1 MNGEKKYGGI
11 IMTSEKQFVQKK
23 YYQTLIEQE
32 TDFPVRALGE
42 AYYREQQKDVPDLTP
57 IRYAQGEVYF
67 LYKDF
72 ESAIF
77 KWESI
82 QNELAPWAKKN
93 IGDAYLELQQ
103 YSTAEEI
110 YKRVNTES
118 IVLHTE
124 ISLQLFRLYVKD
136 GRTHEATSIITD
148 IVNNNPDYP
157 GVTEL
162 ARLFFEEIED
172 WANAINLAIQ
182 EFMRTNSPEWID
194 VIKKYSDDKRTTVFK
209 PEEYT
214 TFLTYL
220 LSLDRIRFEKI
231 VFKLWENYED
241 QQELLQWVSTLNT
254 LILQSEL
261 PDQFSWKLLS
271 QQYLKTF
278 QLFLNGRY
286 SLHEI
291 QALIPSLLRNWLRFA
306 DSNHFVFT
314 ACAALAWNEVFPTTM
329 DEATVTEAQN
339 VIAHSTSHGLV
350 DVHQTKQLF
359 ESIVFWSETE
369 DLPVSNKLK
378 WIMENLQNKQSHIT
392 LFTGTSTLQTTI
404 LGNILGNEQ
413 GNQLPSKL
421 TMYSYKTET
430 ELVEVNSAETKV
442 VESPTEISSNDHYIH
457 FKGPFDLL
465 KETNTSFISIPP
477 YRGTVQERSSL
488 SVNLHMADSIVFV
501 LNEEN
506 PLNEMEINVLKHMNR
521 QAPDH
526 HFIFILPIS
535 KEVEEETGVSYYV
548 ETVKKNL
555 QAVYH
560 NADIFPYTASKMM
573 DWSQVLNH
581 VNRES
586 TNNGRTKKELYFI
599 KETLHYLLAKR
610 ADKEEKLIKVI
621 QWNKEMLAKVSGASV
636 QLGDLELEVGEKLKK
651 NYLSTLNELSAEVE
665 AEIPHVIKKTAES
678 ITDESNL
685 ATIHLQLNQEMN
697 RRIEDYLQNTT
708 LPKLYSSLQKWIGF
722 TKEELQQI
730 RAYLDEMATSFN
742 GLYGIEKFHFPLDD
756 QLLHDWR
763 RDTGRLT
770 SGVQLDEINIMLKHN
785 PTQLILKSAGK
796 LFAGIGQNKAKLQE
810 KYKRYVEMEDYSEV
824 AQQVSK
830 QFFAPYQFF
839 AMAIQRDLET
849 FFQKPK
855 DELTHTAE
863 ELVSKIGQYEQ
874 SLTKL
879 QQNPEAFEDP
889 IKLFT
894 VRYKQYEYLF
904 TGLPKVKQEV

>member
-11 IMTSEKQFVQKK
+11 IMTSENLFVQKK

-32 TDFPVRALGE
+32 TDFPVRSLGE
-42 AYYREQQKDVPDLTP
+42 AYYKEQQKDVPDLTP
-57 IRYAQGEVYF
+57 IRFAQGELYF

-93 IGDAYLELQQ
+93 IADAYLELEQ

-110 YKRVNTES
+110 YKRVSTES

-124 ISLQLFRLYVKD
+124 VSLQLFRLYVKD
-136 GRTHEATSIITD
+136 GRTHESTSIISE
-148 IVNNNPDYP
+148 IINNHPDYP

-172 WANAINLAIQ
+172 WANAMNLAMN

-194 VIKKYSDDKRTTVFK
+194 VIKRYCDEKRTTIFK

-214 TFLTYL
+214 PFLSYL

-231 VFKLWENYED
+231 VFKLWENYEE
-241 QQELLQWVSTLNT
+241 QSELLDWVSELNS
-254 LILQSEL
+254 LLLQSEL
-261 PDQFSWKLLS
+261 PEQLSWKLLS

-278 QLFLNGRY
+278 QLFLNGKY
-286 SLHEI
+286 SLNEI
-291 QALIPSLLRNWLRFA
+291 QEIIPLLLKNWMRFA
-306 DSNHFVFT
+306 DSNHFIFT
-314 ACAALAWNEVFPTTM
+314 AYAALAWNEVFPGTINE
-329 DEATVTEAQN
+329 DTVTEAN
-339 VIAHSTSHGLV
+339 HALSTSASNGLI

-359 ESIVFWSETE
+359 SSIVTWAEEE

-378 WIMENLQNKQSHIT
+378 WIMGNLQNKQSTIT
-392 LFTGTSTLQTTI
+392 LFTGTSKLQTTI
-404 LGNILGNEQ
+404 LSDVLGHEQ
-413 GNQLPSKL
+413 VNQLSSKL
-421 TMYSYKTET
+421 ALYSYLPES
-430 ELVEVNSAETKV
+430 ELVEVNS
-442 VESPTEISSNDHYIH
+442 VESKQVSSPTEIGSTDHYIH
-457 FKGPFDLL
+457 SKGPYELL
-465 KETNTSFISIPP
+465 KAANTSLMSIPP

-488 SVNLHMADSIVFV
+488 SVNLHMADSIIYV

-506 PLNEMEINVLKHMNR
+506 PLNDMELNVIKQMNQ
-521 QAPDH
+521 QANDH
-526 HFIFILPIS
+526 TFIFILPIPNA
-535 KEVEEETGVSYYV
+535 VEEETGVSYYL
-548 ETVKKNL
+548 ETIRKNL
-555 QAVYH
+555 NPIFPNTNIYPYTSSQAV
-560 NADIFPYTASKMM
+560 
-573 DWSQVLNH
+573 DWSDILTDINSEQAN
-581 VNRES
+581 EK
-586 TNNGRTKKELYFI
+586 RTRKELYFI

-610 ADKEEKLIKVI
+610 ADKEEKLIDVI
-621 QWNKEMLAKVSGASV
+621 QWNKEMLAKVSGASM
-636 QLGDLELEVGEKLKK
+636 QLGDLEQEVGERLKS
-651 NYLSTLNELSAEVE
+651 NYVTILQELSTEVE
-665 AEIPHVIKKTAES
+665 ADIPNVLKTTAES
-678 ITDESNL
+678 ITDQSNL
-685 ATIHLQLNQEMN
+685 ATIHLQLNEEMN
-697 RRIEDYLQNTT
+697 RHMEEYLQNTT
-708 LPKLYSSLQKWIGF
+708 LPKLYSSLQKWIGL

-742 GLYGIEKFHFPLDD
+742 GLYGIEKFQFPVDD

-770 SGVQLDEINIMLKHN
+770 SGVQLEHINIMLKHN
-785 PTQLILKSAGK
+785 PTQLLLKGAGK
-796 LFAGIGQNKAKLQE
+796 LFAGIGQNKAMLQQ
-810 KYKRYVEMEDYSEV
+810 KYKRYVETEDYSEV
-824 AQQVSK
+824 AKQVSK
-830 QFFAPYQFF
+830 QFFAPYHFF
-839 AMAIQRDLET
+839 AMAIQRDLES

-863 ELVSKIGQYEQ
+863 DLVEKISQYEL

-879 QQNPEAFEDP
+879 QQNPTAFEDP

-894 VRYKQYEYLF
+894 VRYKQYEFLF

>member
-11 IMTSEKQFVQKK
+11 IMTSEKLFVQKK

-42 AYYREQQKDVPDLTP
+42 AYYREQQKDVPDLTS

-72 ESAIF
+72 ETAIF

-103 YSTAEEI
+103 FSTAEEI

-136 GRTHEATSIITD
+136 GRTKEATSIISD
-148 IVNNNPDYP
+148 IINSNPDYP

-172 WANAINLAIQ
+172 WANAIHLAIQ

-194 VIKKYSDDKRTTVFK
+194 VIKKYSDDKRTTIFK

-220 LSLDRIRFEKI
+220 LSLDRIRFEKM

-241 QQELLQWVSTLNT
+241 QPELLDWVHTLNNL
-254 LILQSEL
+254 LIQSEL
-261 PDQFSWKLLS
+261 PEQFSWKLLS

-278 QLFLNGRY
+278 QQLLNGKY
-286 SLHEI
+286 SLQDI
-291 QALIPSLLRNWLRFA
+291 QALIPILLRNWLRFA

-314 ACAALAWNEVFPTTM
+314 ACAALAWNEVFPATM

-339 VIAHSTSHGLV
+339 AIAHSSNSLV

-359 ESIVFWSETE
+359 ESIVSWSEAA

-378 WIMENLQNKQSHIT
+378 WIMENLQNKQSHMT
-392 LFTGTSTLQTTI
+392 LLTGTSKLQTTI
-404 LGNILGNEQ
+404 LGDILRSEQ
-413 GNQLPSKL
+413 GNQLASKL
-421 TMYSYKTET
+421 TLYSYMPES
-430 ELVEVNSAETKV
+430 EMVEVNS
-442 VESPTEISSNDHYIH
+442 VESKKVDSPTDISSHDHYIH

-465 KETNTSFISIPP
+465 KETNTSLISIPP

-488 SVNLHMADSIVFV
+488 SVNIHMTDSIVFV

-506 PLNEMEINVLKHMNR
+506 PLNEMEVNLLKQMKL
-521 QAPDH
+521 QAPEH
-526 HFIFILPIS
+526 RFIFILPIT
-535 KEVEEETGVSYYV
+535 KEAEEETGVSYYV
-548 ETVKKNL
+548 ETVKKNI
-555 QAVYH
+555 QALFTH
-560 NADIFPYTASKMM
+560 PEIFPYTASQTM
-573 DWSQVLNH
+573 DWSHVLNN
-581 VNRES
+581 VNREGI
-586 TNNGRTKKELYFI
+586 TNARTKKELYFI

-610 ADKEEKLIKVI
+610 ADKEEKLIEVI
-621 QWNKEMLAKVSGASV
+621 QWNKEMLAKVSGASM
-636 QLGDLELEVGEKLKK
+636 QLGDLELEVGDKLKK
-651 NYLSTLNELSAEVE
+651 NYLSILNELSAEVE
-665 AEIPHVIKKTAES
+665 TEIPHVLKKTAES

-697 RRIEDYLQNTT
+697 RRIEEYLQNTT

-742 GLYGIEKFHFPLDD
+742 GLYGIEKFQFPVDD

-770 SGVQLDEINIMLKHN
+770 SGVQLEEINIMLKHN
-785 PTQLILKSAGK
+785 PTQLLLKSAGK

-824 AQQVSK
+824 AQLVSK

-855 DELTHTAE
+855 DELTRTAE

-894 VRYKQYEYLF
+894 VRFKQYEYLF

>member
-11 IMTSEKQFVQKK
+11 IMTSEKLFVQKK

-42 AYYREQQKDVPDLTP
+42 AYYREQQKDVPDLTS

-72 ESAIF
+72 ETAIF

-103 YSTAEEI
+103 FSTAEEI

-136 GRTHEATSIITD
+136 GRTKEATSIISD
-148 IVNNNPDYP
+148 IINSNPDYP

-172 WANAINLAIQ
+172 WANAIHLAIQ

-194 VIKKYSDDKRTTVFK
+194 VIKKYSDDKRTTIFK

-220 LSLDRIRFEKI
+220 LSLDRIRFEKM

-241 QQELLQWVSTLNT
+241 QPELLDWVHTLNNL
-254 LILQSEL
+254 LIQSEL
-261 PDQFSWKLLS
+261 PEQFSWKLLS

-278 QLFLNGRY
+278 QQLLNGKY
-286 SLHEI
+286 SLQDI
-291 QALIPSLLRNWLRFA
+291 QALIPILLRNWLRFA

-314 ACAALAWNEVFPTTM
+314 ACAALAWNEVFPATM

-339 VIAHSTSHGLV
+339 AIAHSSNSLV

-359 ESIVFWSETE
+359 ESIVSWSEAA

-378 WIMENLQNKQSHIT
+378 WIMENLQNKQSHMT
-392 LFTGTSTLQTTI
+392 LLTGTSKLQATI
-404 LGNILGNEQ
+404 LGDILRSEQ
-413 GNQLPSKL
+413 GNQLASKL
-421 TMYSYKTET
+421 TLYSYMPES
-430 ELVEVNSAETKV
+430 EMVEVNS
-442 VESPTEISSNDHYIH
+442 VESKKVDSPTDISSHDHYIH

-465 KETNTSFISIPP
+465 KETNTSLISIPP

-488 SVNLHMADSIVFV
+488 SVNIHMTDSIVFV

-506 PLNEMEINVLKHMNR
+506 PLNEMEVNLLKQMKL
-521 QAPDH
+521 QAPEH
-526 HFIFILPIS
+526 RFIFILPIT
-535 KEVEEETGVSYYV
+535 KEAEEETGVSYYV
-548 ETVKKNL
+548 ETVKKNI
-555 QAVYH
+555 QALFTH
-560 NADIFPYTASKMM
+560 HEIFPYTASQTM
-573 DWSQVLNH
+573 DWSHVLNN
-581 VNRES
+581 VNHEGI
-586 TNNGRTKKELYFI
+586 TNARTKKELYFI

-610 ADKEEKLIKVI
+610 ADKEEKLIEVI
-621 QWNKEMLAKVSGASV
+621 QWNKEMLAKVSGASM
-636 QLGDLELEVGEKLKK
+636 QLGDLELEVGDKLKK
-651 NYLSTLNELSAEVE
+651 NYLSILNELSAEVE
-665 AEIPHVIKKTAES
+665 TEIPHVLKKTAES

-742 GLYGIEKFHFPLDD
+742 GLYGIEKFQFPVDD

-770 SGVQLDEINIMLKHN
+770 SGVQLEEINIMLKHN
-785 PTQLILKSAGK
+785 PTQLLLKSAGK

-824 AQQVSK
+824 AQLVSK

-855 DELTHTAE
+855 DELTRTAE

-894 VRYKQYEYLF
+894 VRFKQYEYLF
-904 TGLPKVKQEV
+904 TGLTKVKHEV

>member
-11 IMTSEKQFVQKK
+11 NMTSEKLFVQKK

-42 AYYREQQKDVPDLTP
+42 AYYREQQKDVPDLTS

-72 ESAIF
+72 ETAIF

-93 IGDAYLELQQ
+93 IGDAYLELHQF
-103 YSTAEEI
+103 STAEEI

-136 GRTHEATSIITD
+136 GRTHEATSIISN
-148 IVNNNPDYP
+148 IINNNPDYP

-172 WANAINLAIQ
+172 WAHAIHLAIQ

-241 QQELLQWVSTLNT
+241 QPELLAWVRTLNS
-254 LILQSEL
+254 LLLQSEL
-261 PDQFSWKLLS
+261 PEQLSWKLLS

-278 QLFLNGRY
+278 QQLLNGKY
-286 SLHEI
+286 SLQEI
-291 QALIPSLLRNWLRFA
+291 QALIPILLKNWLRFA
-306 DSNHFVFT
+306 DLNHFVYT
-314 ACAALAWNEVFPTTM
+314 ACAVLAWNEVFPASM
-329 DEATVTEAQN
+329 DEATVTDAQN
-339 VIAHSTSHGLV
+339 AIAHASNSLV
-350 DVHQTKQLF
+350 DVQQTKQLF
-359 ESIVFWSETE
+359 ESIVSWSEAV

-378 WIMENLQNKQSHIT
+378 WIMENLQNKQSHMT
-392 LFTGTSTLQTTI
+392 LLTGTSKLQTTI
-404 LGNILGNEQ
+404 LGDILGSEQ
-413 GNQLPSKL
+413 GNQLSSKL
-421 TMYSYKTET
+421 TLYSYMAES
-430 ELVEVNSAETKV
+430 EMVEVNSVESKT
-442 VESPTEISSNDHYIH
+442 VESPAEISSHDHYIH

-465 KETNTSFISIPP
+465 KETNTSLISIPP

-488 SVNLHMADSIVFV
+488 SVNIHMTDSIVFV

-506 PLNEMEINVLKHMNR
+506 PLNELEVNLLKQMKN
-521 QAPDH
+521 QAPEH
-526 HFIFILPIS
+526 RFTFILPIS
-535 KEVEEETGVSYYV
+535 KDVEEETGVSFYL

-555 QAVYH
+555 LSLFTHAE
-560 NADIFPYTASKMM
+560 IFPYMASQTM
-573 DWSQVLNH
+573 DWNQVLND

-586 TNNGRTKKELYFI
+586 LNNGRTKKELYFT

-610 ADKEEKLIKVI
+610 ADKEQKLIEVI
-621 QWNKEMLAKVSGASV
+621 QWNKEMLAKVSGASM

-651 NYLSTLNELSAEVE
+651 NYLSILNELSAKVE
-665 AEIPHVIKKTAES
+665 TEIPQVLKETAES

-697 RRIEDYLQNTT
+697 RRIEEYLQNTT
-708 LPKLYSSLQKWIGF
+708 LPKLYSSLQEWIGF

-742 GLYGIEKFHFPLDD
+742 GLYGIEKFQFPVDD

-785 PTQLILKSAGK
+785 PTQLLLKSAGK

-863 ELVSKIGQYEQ
+863 ELVLKIGQYEQ